1 VCDSDSDS
9 RDYDDNP
16 SESDS
21 RMIRDVIA
29 AGRRYGIRGGQ
40 RCPHYR
46 LDSQTRLISRYIEV
60 NNKSPDRSEDRN
72 ADRSEDRSHDRSVVL
87 ARRQRYLY

>member
-9 RDYDDNP
+9 RDYDVNR

-29 AGRRYGIRGGQ
+29 AERRYGTRGGQ
-40 RCPHYR
+40 RYPVIQQ
-46 LDSQTRLISRYIEV
+46 LDSR
-60 NNKSPDRSEDRN
+60 
-72 ADRSEDRSHDRSVVL
+72 
-87 ARRQRYLY
+87 